1 MSYSKSHVI
10 LIAFALDTPD
20 SLENVTTKVS
30 TLPSF
35 LFSRTH
41 FHSGSTK
48 CEIYAVPPFP
58 SYLSVAK
65 PISAQIPFILI
76 PQTTPPLGLHES
88 KENEWH
94 KPLGRVLTKSAQR

>member
-30 TLPSF
+30 ILTIV
-35 LFSRTH
+35 LFSHTH
-41 FHSGSTK
+41 FHSGLEK

-65 PISAQIPFILI
+65 LISAQMHFILI
-76 PQTTPPLGLHES
+76 PRTTPPLGLHES
-88 KENEWH
+88 KENE
-94 KPLGRVLTKSAQR
+94 